1 MDGRE
6 RMTKT
11 LEERQKAEAVRW
23 IEEPIYWARKFGGA
37 SFDPWSGQ
45 EQFWLE
51 YGKILNA
58 KIKKYKNI
66 PLDADEAR
74 YAKKIGISIMAGQ
87 GVGKGATISLAGLHY
102 LFALQAVRPKVVCTA
117 PAGPQLQSSLWPE
130 FGAWMQRSELLGQL
144 FEKIANRVFLK
155 EDKDRGTV
163 SRIEPRTVQPNANP
177 EEQKVVLAG
186 IHATGVLYQIDEA
199 SGVPEA
205 VFEPV
210 EGGLTDPLSL
220 VIVIFNPTKRNG
232 FAAETHRKNRDMW
245 VCLHWDGEALRKE
258 KLENPG
264 RFAWFN
270 EDIQLELARKYGKDS
285 DFYRVRVRGLPPN
298 QSSSTLISYESVMDA
313 LERRRVILPGDPL
326 VIPVD
331 VAGAGEQADESI
343 VGTMR
348 GTTLLK
354 LKAFKYHDTTTL
366 GDAVAGHLK
375 NELMGLDG
383 EMQHAVGVDVI
394 GMGRGVYDHLVNI
407 QQIRRCFGIDV
418 SERALDPQRFARL
431 RDQVWWELREAF
443 MEEKSMCLAMTDDRG
458 NPLVDD
464 ELVGQLTSIQ
474 WGEVNGKIKVQ
485 GKGESSGIPGVKP
498 LAVSPDRGDTVAMGH
513 WLLKHYCSTMP
524 LAAKLKRQR
533 RAAQEAS
540 WKVV

>member
-1 MDGRE
+1 MSA
-6 RMTKT
+6 TIT
-11 LEERQKAEAVRW
+11 ARQQAEAQRW
-23 IEEPIYWARKFGGA
+23 ITEPIYWARKFGGA

-45 EQFWLE
+45 EQFWVE
-51 YGKILNA
+51 YGKVLNA
-58 KIKKYKNI
+58 KIKKWKGV
-66 PLDADEAR
+66 PMTEEERR
-74 YAKKIGISIMAGQ
+74 YARKIGISIMAGQ

-102 LFALQAVRPKVVCTA
+102 LFALQSVRPKAVCTA

-130 FGAWMQRSELLGQL
+130 FGAWLQRNPMLGEI
-144 FEKIANRVFLK
+144 FEKIANRIFLK
-155 EDKDRGTV
+155 EDADRGTV

-186 IHATGVLYQIDEA
+186 VHATGVLYLIDEA

-210 EGGLTDPLSL
+210 EGGLTDPLSM

-232 FAAETHRKNRDMW
+232 FAAETHRKNREMW
-245 VCLHWDGEALRKE
+245 VCLHWDGEDLRKE
-258 KLENPG
+258 KLEHPG

-270 EDIQLELARKYGKDS
+270 EDIQLELKRKYGEDS

-298 QSSSTLISYESVMDA
+298 QSSNTLISYESVMDA
-313 LERRRVILPGDPL
+313 LERRQIVLPGDPL

-331 VAGAGEQADESI
+331 VAGAGAQADESI
-343 VGTMR
+343 VGTLR
-348 GTTLLK
+348 GNTLTK
-354 LKAFKYHDTTTL
+354 LKAFKFHDTTAL

-375 NELMGLDG
+375 NELMGLEPG
-383 EMQHAVGVDVI
+383 QQYAVGVDVI
-394 GMGRGVYDHLVNI
+394 GMGRGVYDHLVNV

-418 SERALDPQRFARL
+418 SEKALDPLRFPRL
-431 RDQVWWELREAF
+431 RDQVGWELREAF
-443 MEEKSMCLAMTDDRG
+443 MEEKSICLNLTDERG
-458 NPLVDD
+458 QPYVDD

-498 LAVSPDRGDTVAMGH
+498 LAVSPDRFDTLAMGH

-524 LAAKLKRQR
+524 LAARLQR
-533 RAAQEAS
+533 RRRAVQGDS